1 MNTQEIS
8 NYKIVQIKSNYVL
21 KKVYVNMIKN
31 RTLAIIKYN
40 KNIQK
45 RLNVSIKDYKEWC
58 GIFSSIELEI
68 IPNQKNKYSRFI
80 NINENEKSY
89 YHIYFNDNKKEIK
102 NVYFIYET
110 RYLKKIKIVIDY
122 KVKSLAYLFNDC
134 NCIRYINFKKYY
146 RNNIYNINNM
156 FSGCK
161 SIEKIDFSKFNY
173 KYKLYV

>member
-8 NYKIVQIKSNYVL
+8 NYKIVQIKSNYIL
-21 KKVYVNMIKN
+21 KKIYVNMIKN
-31 RTLAIIKYN
+31 RTLAIIKCN

-45 RLNVSIKDYKEWC
+45 RLNVSIKDYKECC

-68 IPNQKNKYSRFI
+68 IPIQKNKYSRFI